1 MRTLQAWCITL
12 SLALL
17 PQLGL
22 ADEADEA
29 VLQLAHEWAHI
40 KYELPEKAQEK
51 AYADLAEKA
60 HAVAQRYP
68 NRAEPLIWEAIIKS
82 TYAGAKGGF
91 GALGLMKEARDLLLA
106 AEKINPK
113 AMNGAIYTS
122 LGSFYYMVPG
132 WPIGYGDDDK
142 AYEYLK
148 KGLEIGPNEMDA
160 HFFMG
165 DFLFRKHKYK
175 EAAEHLRKV
184 LALPDVPERPVYS
197 KGRKAEAAALL
208 AKVEKKLR
216 R

>member
-1 MRTLQAWCITL
+1 MRRVFGCFLAA
-12 SLALL
+12 SLAFL
-17 PQLGL
+17 PQVVA
-22 ADEADEA
+22 ADEVDEA

-40 KYELPEKAQEK
+40 KYEMPEKKQKE
-51 AYADLAEKA
+51 AYAQLAEKA
-60 HAVAQRYP
+60 HQISQRYP

-91 GALGLMKEARDLLLA
+91 GALRLMKEARDLLLK

-113 AMNGAIYTS
+113 AMHGAIYTS

-148 KGLEIGPNEMDA
+148 KGLEIGPNDMDA

-165 DFLFRKHKYK
+165 DFLYRKHRYE
-175 EAAEHLRKV
+175 EAAMHLRKV
-184 LALPDVPERPVYS
+184 LSLPDVPDRPVYS
-197 KGRKAEAAALL
+197 KGRKAEARELL
-208 AKVEKKLR
+208 EKIDKKLKH
-216 R
+216 